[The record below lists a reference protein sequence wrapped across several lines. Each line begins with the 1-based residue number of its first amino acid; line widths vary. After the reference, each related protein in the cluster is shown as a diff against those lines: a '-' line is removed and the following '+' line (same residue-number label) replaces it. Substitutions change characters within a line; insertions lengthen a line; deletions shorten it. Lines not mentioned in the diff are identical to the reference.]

1 MKPLVTPKKLSAWK
15 SSNANFRKK
24 STEKWEHSMFFQDIN
39 SLQLGKWLCQGIS
52 IPSASGK
59 RSCVEWTKNLE
70 EAHHLH
76 LLQIHFPQHPYPLG
90 KCWTDI

>member
-39 SLQLGKWLCQGIS
+39 SLQLGK
-52 IPSASGK
+52 
-59 RSCVEWTKNLE
+59 
-70 EAHHLH
+70 
-76 LLQIHFPQHPYPLG
+76 
-90 KCWTDI
+90 